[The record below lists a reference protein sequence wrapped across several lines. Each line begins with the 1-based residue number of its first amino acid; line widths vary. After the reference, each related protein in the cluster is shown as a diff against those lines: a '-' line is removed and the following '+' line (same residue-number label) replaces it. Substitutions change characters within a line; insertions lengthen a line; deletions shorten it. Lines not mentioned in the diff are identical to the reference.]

1 MKFSQII
8 ALSAPLLVLAA
19 PTAPSSQL
27 TKKAEAESFFIQ
39 TDVGWF
45 DGGDKKRASAQ
56 ENAPIKRAEK
66 TFSIKKREPDD
77 AKAESFFIQTDVGW
91 FDGGDK
97 KRAST
102 EKRAPVKRAEKAV
115 SAEKREPD
123 DAKAESFF
131 IQTDVGWFDGGDK
144 KRSETGAKSSA

>member
-1 MKFSQII
+1 MKFSSIL
-8 ALSAPLLVLAA
+8 ALSAPLLALAA
-19 PTAPSSQL
+19 PTPKDSQL

-45 DGGDKKRASAQ
+45 DGGDKKRASTDKPATV
-56 ENAPIKRAEK
+56 KRAEK
-66 TFSIKKREPDD
+66 VESTEKRAPDD

-97 KRAST
+97 KRSST
-102 EKRAPVKRAEKAV
+102 EKRAPVKRAAKVV

-144 KRSETGAKSSA
+144 KRS

>member
-8 ALSAPLLVLAA
+8 ALCAPLIVLAA

-27 TKKAEAESFFIQ
+27 NKKAEAESFFIQ

-45 DGGDKKRASAQ
+45 DGGDKKRASARK
-56 ENAPIKRAEK
+56 NAPIKRAE
-66 TFSIKKREPDD
+66 KREPDD

-102 EKRAPVKRAEKAV
+102 EKNAPIKRTGEA
-115 SAEKREPD
+115 SPAEKRQPE

-131 IQTDVGWFDGGDK
+131 IQTDVGWFDGGDE
-144 KRSETGAKSSA
+144 KRSETGTASSA